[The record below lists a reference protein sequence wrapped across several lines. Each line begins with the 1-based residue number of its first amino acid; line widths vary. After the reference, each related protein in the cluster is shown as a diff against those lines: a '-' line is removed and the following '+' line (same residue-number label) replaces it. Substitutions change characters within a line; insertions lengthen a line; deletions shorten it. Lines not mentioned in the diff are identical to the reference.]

1 MVRHMKVSTVAAVVS
16 ALFGASSANAAIGM
30 KVADWDVEFSGNVN
44 AFYTN
49 ASCDNPGPRTTVL
62 AGLACVSPDDDVNVR
77 TGLLPSWFG
86 FAAKTTAN
94 NLDVGATLSFQPG
107 VDSGHFVGAPDNQ
120 LDEALGLNTSNFRQV
135 FLTVGNPGWGT
146 VKFGRDIGIFGSD
159 AILSDMTL
167 LGVGSGAA
175 GGGGNTTLGRIGIG
189 YLYADWKGQV
199 SYTSPNWAGFSVT
212 AGVMDPFGLSTLGAG
227 AVSGTAA
234 SLDQSN
240 DTPGF
245 EGKVVYEW
253 KGAWPGKVWVSGLGQ
268 KVDTPANDYTA
279 TAFDVGAKAAFAG
292 LEGVLYYY
300 NGTGIG
306 TTAFLFDAVSTTGQE
321 RDSDG
326 GYAQLTYAIPGP
338 GTKIGVSYGVSNLDR
353 ADGEPVSALVEKNRS
368 WIVGIYHPLNKFVHL
383 TLEYT
388 QTKSEAHNGNEAT
401 DDIIAF
407 GSMLQF

>member
-1 MVRHMKVSTVAAVVS
+1 MVRRMKVGTVAAAVS

-30 KVADWDVEFSGNVN
+30 KVADWEIEFSGNVN
-44 AFYTN
+44 AFYTT
-49 ASCDNPGPRTTVL
+49 ASCDSPGPGTTVL
-62 AGLACVSPDDDVNVR
+62 AGLACVSPDNDVNVR

-107 VDSGHFVGAPDNQ
+107 VDSGQFVNG

-135 FLTVGNPGWGT
+135 FLTIGNPGWGT

-175 GGGGNTTLGRIGIG
+175 GGGGNTTLGRIGTG
-189 YLYADWKGQV
+189 YIYADWKGQI
-199 SYTSPNWAGFSVT
+199 SYTSPSWSGFSFT
-212 AGVMDPFGLSTLGAG
+212 AGVIDPFGLSTFGAG
-227 AVSGTAA
+227 TVSGTAA
-234 SLDQSN
+234 TLDQSN

-245 EGKVVYEW
+245 EGKLAYEW
-253 KGAWPGKVWVSGLGQ
+253 KGNWPGKVWVSGLGQ
-268 KVDTPANDYTA
+268 KIKTTPNDYTA
-279 TAFDVGAKAAFAG
+279 NAFDVGARAGFAG
-292 LEGVLYYY
+292 LEAVLYYY
-300 NGTGIG
+300 NGKGVG
-306 TTAFLFDAVSTTGQE
+306 TTAYLFDAASLAGQE

-338 GTKIGVSYGVSNLDR
+338 GTKIGVSYGISKLDL
-353 ADGEPVSALVEKNRS
+353 ADGETEATAGALVNKNNS

-388 QTKSEAHNGNEAT
+388 RTKSEAHNGDEAK
-401 DDIIAF
+401 DDIISF
-407 GSMLQF
+407 GSILQF